1 MSRVVIAGAGS
12 LAQKLQ
18 THLGSRHEVRLTT
31 GVDLTAR
38 HEAEVAFAGAEVVV
52 MLAQAR
58 APLSPLKTAALGD
71 IDRLMADSVARAAKL
86 VGARQLIHFACGD
99 EDARLPLLEKSGVKV
114 SVLRGGGPDPVTAL
128 ANLIDGGAVPAPAQ
142 WSSSTP
148 TRDEPRWRTCS
159 VQRCILPRDWTAT
172 KIAEQYFEWIP
183 GNAPFTKV
191 TRVNGVFTLHVLG
204 IRALVLRREPG
215 RSDDDSAWFEIADG
229 AFAERGK
236 GRLEFRRLLDGTALV
251 GIIGYQPSLPFFIY
265 RFTQSLLHE
274 RVMKRFGT
282 WLEAQG

>member
-38 HEAEVAFAGAEVVV
+38 HEAEVALAGAEVVV

-58 APLSPLKTAALGD
+58 APLAALKTAALND
-71 IDRLMADSVARAAKL
+71 VDQLMADSVARAAKL
-86 VGARQLIHFACGD
+86 VGARHLVHFACGD
-99 EDARLPLLEKSGVKV
+99 DDRRVPLLEKSGLVV
-114 SVLRGGGPDPVTAL
+114 STLRGGGPDPVTAL
-128 ANLIDGGAVPAPAQ
+128 AQLIDGGAVPAPAP
-142 WSSSTP
+142 WSTSTP

-159 VQRCILPRDWTAT
+159 VQRYVMPKGWNAT
-172 KIAEQYFEWIP
+172 RLAEAYFAWLP
-183 GNAPFTKV
+183 GNAPFTRV
-191 TRVNGVFTLHVLG
+191 SRVNGVFTLHLAG

-215 RSDDDSAWFEIADG
+215 RSDDDTAWFEIADG

-236 GRLEFRRLLDGTALV
+236 GRLEFRVLLDGSVLA
-251 GIIGYQPSLPFFIY
+251 GIIGYEPSLPFFLY
-265 RFTQSLLHE
+265 RFTQSLIHE

-282 WLEAQG
+282 WLETQ